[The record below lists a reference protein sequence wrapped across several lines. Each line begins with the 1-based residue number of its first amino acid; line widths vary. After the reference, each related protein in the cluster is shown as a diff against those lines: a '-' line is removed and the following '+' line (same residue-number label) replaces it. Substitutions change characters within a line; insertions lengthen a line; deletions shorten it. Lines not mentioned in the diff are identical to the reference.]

1 MPPRELRFR
10 PGSCA
15 LRLSNIERL
24 SPDQK
29 TELVRSVANDIT
41 AVFIYIARQA
51 EAGNLTTANTEPIND
66 VISVIRDTEVKHRQK
81 LEDKLARY
89 ERAAQRRRRER
100 RWLRVELGRVIRRTK
115 VAAASWKTKTDE
127 LTARLAEAQKRLAFV
142 QEKYELLLSSKRQDH
157 HHQQDES
164 ESDKKDAGNENSV
177 HPSCEGEEEK
187 EKKKNEADV
196 TIEAQ

>member
-1 MPPRELRFR
+1 MPRELRFR

-15 LRLSNIERL
+15 LRLSNIEQL

-115 VAAASWKTKTDE
+115 VAAGSWRTKTDE

-157 HHQQDES
+157 HQNEGES
-164 ESDKKDAGNENSV
+164 EKKDAGNDNSV
-177 HPSCEGEEEK
+177 HHSCEGEEK
-187 EKKKNEADV
+187 EKKKEKNEAEV
-196 TIEAQ
+196 TVEAQ